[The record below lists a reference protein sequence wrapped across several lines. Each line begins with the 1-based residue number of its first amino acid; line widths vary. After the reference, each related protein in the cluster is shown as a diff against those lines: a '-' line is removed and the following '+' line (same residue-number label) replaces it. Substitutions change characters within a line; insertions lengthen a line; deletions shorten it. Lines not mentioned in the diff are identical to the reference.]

1 MLIFEASRTT
11 KRQTKMTGL
20 KAYQTKPKKVR
31 IRRSTGRVT
40 LADVALVA
48 HVSQQ
53 TISRVLNTPGTVAL
67 ETRNKVLA
75 AVKML
80 GYLPLKSNA
89 LQPKKRVA
97 VLIPA
102 LSGTIF
108 DVLIQS
114 LNTTLGLHNFQM
126 VLNESGY
133 ANKDEDLLLEEL
145 LQSQP
150 DGIVLARL
158 LKSESALEK
167 LHQSGLP
174 VVEVWGTTPTPI
186 DMLFGFS
193 HEAIGEAVAHYFKAL
208 GRNTPALLSGD
219 DPRTM
224 QRAQGFLG
232 ALKNLN
238 LLLAG
243 AEGSPVV
250 WVSSPTSLGDGRA
263 GLAQLLKQIPTL
275 DCVFCSTDMVAMG
288 VLIEAKSRGLKVP
301 EDIAVFGFGDL
312 PFSADTDPPLSTVRV
327 DGAAIGQRAA
337 QALIDRIEGRTVA
350 RPVLDMGFNL
360 IRRLSA

>member
-1 MLIFEASRTT
+1 MNGF
-11 KRQTKMTGL
+11 
-20 KAYQTKPKKVR
+20 KPPAITPKNTR
-31 IRRSTGRVT
+31 IRRATGRVT

-53 TISRVLNTPGTVAL
+53 TISRVLNNPDAVAWP
-67 ETRNKVLA
+67 TRNKVLA
-75 AVKML
+75 AVKLL
-80 GYLPLKSNA
+80 GYLPLKITA
-89 LQPKKRVA
+89 VPPKKVVA
-97 VLIPA
+97 VLTPA
-102 LSGTIF
+102 ISGTIF
-108 DVLIQS
+108 DALIQS
-114 LNTTLGLHNFQM
+114 LNTTLGLHGFQM
-126 VLNESGY
+126 ALNESGY
-133 ANKDEDLLLEEL
+133 ANKDEDLLLDEL

-158 LKSESALEK
+158 LTSETSLEK
-167 LHQSGLP
+167 LLQSGIP

-208 GRNTPALLSGD
+208 GRSIPALVSGD

-224 QRAQGFLG
+224 LRAHGFLN
-232 ALKNLN
+232 ALKKLN
-238 LLLAG
+238 LLHAG

-275 DCVFCSTDMVAMG
+275 DCIFCSTDMIAMG

-312 PFSADTDPPLSTVRV
+312 PFAIDTDPPLSTVRV

-337 QALIDRIEGRTVA
+337 QALVDRIEGRTVA
-350 RPVLDMGFNL
+350 RPILDMGFNL

>member
-1 MLIFEASRTT
+1 
-11 KRQTKMTGL
+11 MTGL
-20 KAYQTKPKKVR
+20 KTPTTTPKNVR
-31 IRRSTGRVT
+31 IRRATGRVT
-40 LADVALVA
+40 LADVARVA

-53 TISRVLNTPGTVAL
+53 TISRVLNTPDAVAL
-67 ETRNKVLA
+67 PTRNKVLEA
-75 AVKML
+75 IKLL
-80 GYLPLKSNA
+80 GYLPLKTA
-89 LQPKKRVA
+89 VVQPKKLVA

-102 LSGTIF
+102 ISGTIF
-108 DVLIQS
+108 DVLIQA
-114 LNTTLGLHNFQM
+114 LNTTLGLHGIQM

-133 ANKDEDLLLEEL
+133 DNKDEDLLLEEL

-158 LKSESALEK
+158 LKSETALES
-167 LHQSGLP
+167 LRQSGVP

-208 GRNTPALLSGD
+208 GRSVPALLSGD

-224 QRAQGFLG
+224 QRAHGFLQ
-232 ALKNLN
+232 ALKKLKFLPAND
-238 LLLAG
+238 G
-243 AEGSPVV
+243 KQPVV

-263 GLAQLLKQIPTL
+263 GLDQLLKQIPTL
-275 DCVFCSTDMVAMG
+275 DCIFCSTDMIAMG

-312 PFSADTDPPLSTVRV
+312 PFTADTDPPLSTVRV

-337 QALIDRIEGRTVA
+337 LALIDRIEGRTVA
-350 RPVLDMGFNL
+350 RPILDMGFNL